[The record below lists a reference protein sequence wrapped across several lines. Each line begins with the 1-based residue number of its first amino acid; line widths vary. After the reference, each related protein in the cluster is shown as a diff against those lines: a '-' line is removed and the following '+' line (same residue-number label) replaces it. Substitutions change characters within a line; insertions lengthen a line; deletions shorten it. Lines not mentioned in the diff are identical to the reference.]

1 MGFDYCW
8 WVELAS
14 IHLRRQRSLSPRT
27 FPALWEQCATPIS
40 SDSLILREDDAK
52 KATSEDCRIEAEIV
66 ILHHLSLQ
74 DTKRGKQKGGK
85 GLNFVADLRYCE
97 FSINALPIFSVK
109 KLASLCSVMC
119 GRPATS
125 QERALQKLNPRGQ
138 IQTNGQ
144 PMSKYSKAFEQ
155 HLPVKHFGGLFW
167 GKATPQCQYPQQR
180 ELLFQ
185 EFHTVTCFAAFA
197 LRNRKAECSSSLPI
211 PPCRFLRPHFID
223 LYSKAI
229 DHSIALQVELSGELP
244 PLRSLPYGSL
254 DHREFASSFNFTQ
267 LL

>member
-1 MGFDYCW
+1 MGGIGVDPFAKTTQSESENVSSAMRAVCNTDQQWQLDSQGRWCKEGNLRGLPNRGRDCYI
-8 WVELAS
+8 AS
-14 IHLRRQRSLSPRT
+14 FESPGYQEGQ
-27 FPALWEQCATPIS
+27 A
-40 SDSLILREDDAK
+40 
-52 KATSEDCRIEAEIV
+52 
-66 ILHHLSLQ
+66 
-74 DTKRGKQKGGK
+74 KGGK